1 MKQGEAKNKKI
12 PLMGKWLK
20 KQSEHAN
27 LLAEKSKK
35 ESELAG
41 LKSPEKI
48 KKIGLMALISYGISI
63 SLFIIASIVGG
74 AVSTPLTIAGLL
86 AFAFY
91 GFVDAKF
98 CSANA
103 RNFEF
108 AFLNIPTI
116 GLFGLVDIII
126 RMKRA
131 PLMKEIYKNQ
141 IAELSKKEMSLR
153 AEISEL
159 ENKIGEAKKNIKELK
174 NK

>member
-108 AFLNIPTI
+108 AFLNIPTL
-116 GLFGLVDIII
+116 GFFGLVDILLRIKKAPF
-126 RMKRA
+126 MKG
-131 PLMKEIYKNQ
+131 KYENQ
-141 IAELSKKEMSLR
+141 IAELIEKEERLQ
-153 AEISEL
+153 AEINELESEL
-159 ENKIGEAKKNIKELK
+159 EDIKDK
-174 NK
+174 

>member
-63 SLFIIASIVGG
+63 SWFIIAS
-74 AVSTPLTIAGLL
+74 IAGLL

-108 AFLNIPTI
+108 AFLNIPTL
-116 GLFGLVDIII
+116 GFFGLVDILLRIKKAPF
-126 RMKRA
+126 MKG
-131 PLMKEIYKNQ
+131 KYENQ
-141 IAELSKKEMSLR
+141 IAELIEKEERLQ
-153 AEISEL
+153 AEINELESEL
-159 ENKIGEAKKNIKELK
+159 EDIKDK
-174 NK
+174 